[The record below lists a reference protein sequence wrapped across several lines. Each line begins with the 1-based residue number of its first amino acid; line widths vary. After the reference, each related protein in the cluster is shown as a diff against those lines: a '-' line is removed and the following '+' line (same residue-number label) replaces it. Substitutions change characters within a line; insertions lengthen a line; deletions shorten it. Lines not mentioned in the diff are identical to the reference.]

1 MGGAEKRL
9 APAQGAR
16 HKLRVPSS
24 FSAGVA
30 SSSPSF
36 SSRPETPRSRPFR
49 EPRGALV
56 RLVSLLAILSGWVAA
71 PETDAAEASATRID
85 RTDFQ
90 GWRNAWRLTNE
101 QAEVIVVPQVGRVMS
116 FKFKDGE
123 NVFWSDR
130 TLDGKQGDATGAA
143 WINFGGDKT
152 WPAPEAE
159 WGLYTKR
166 SRWMPPPAFDA
177 LPVTARSEGSQ
188 VILTSPIDPFYGV
201 RTIRRISLQPGAA
214 VMEIETTYERVS
226 GEPSPIAIW
235 VITQFNEPVAVYVP
249 IPTASQFENGHF
261 IFGEKP
267 WPQLTV
273 VDRMLRVPRDPATAH
288 KLGSDADRMLW
299 VDGTTMCLVSASRV
313 PGADYPDRGA
323 GVEVYTNPDPKT
335 YVELETLGP
344 LVRMSPGDRIQH
356 TNTYTLFRRTSTD
369 ANAEARR
376 ILGL

>member
-1 MGGAEKRL
+1 M
-9 APAQGAR
+9 
-16 HKLRVPSS
+16 
-24 FSAGVA
+24 
-30 SSSPSF
+30 
-36 SSRPETPRSRPFR
+36 
-49 EPRGALV
+49 ALV
-56 RLVSLLAILSGWVAA
+56 RLIVFLGIIAGWQAT
-71 PETDAAEASATRID
+71 PESIAAETSATRVD

-101 QAEVIVVPQVGRVMS
+101 QVEVIVVPQIGRVMS

-123 NVFWSDR
+123 NVLWSDR

-143 WINFGGDKT
+143 WVNFGGDKT

-159 WGLYTKR
+159 WGQYTKR

-177 LPVTARSEGSQ
+177 LPVTARLDGTH

-201 RTIRRISLQPGAA
+201 RTIRRVALQPGAA

-226 GEPSPIAIW
+226 GEPSRIAIW
-235 VITQFNEPVAVYVP
+235 VITQFNEPLAVYVP
-249 IPTASQFENGHF
+249 IPRASQFENGHF
-261 IFGEKP
+261 VFGEKP
-267 WPQLTV
+267 WPQLTI
-273 VDRMLRVPRDPATAH
+273 VDQMLRIPRDPATAH

-299 VDGTTMCLVSASRV
+299 VDGTTMCLVSAPRV

-323 GVEVYTNPDPKT
+323 SVEVYTNPDPKT

-356 TNTYTLFRRTSTD
+356 TTTYTLLRRTSTD
-369 ANAEARR
+369 AKAEAKRV
-376 ILGL
+376 LGL